1 MTIDLDRRSFNVA
14 AFLWL
19 SSLSNKNSGRE
30 QGLTVSQE
38 AEETT
43 QVAREIRNFKD
54 EYPRIVGSDPQQ
66 GVLRIDTNR
75 GDTVNMY
82 VSPLEWGRVASD
94 SVRLREF
101 MFYPF
106 KSELVTGPVIP
117 PEVAS
122 YSPTVSNL
130 VHMGVP
136 IVPLTNDSQVEA
148 AAWVDS
154 HYSVPYFVWHAPIPH
169 PIELV
174 PKDATVRVLHPLM
187 VGDEQQ
193 ELIRTHA
200 RYRPYMLGGRVV
212 LVPSAHASEL
222 GVQNISFSG
231 TPDKFI
237 FAFRPV
243 KKINGVYIYTTE
255 TTVTFSSTTPLE
267 LL

>member
-1 MTIDLDRRSFNVA
+1 MTIDLDRRSFNTA
-14 AFLWL
+14 AFLLL
-19 SSLSNKNSGRE
+19 SRLGNKNNGSE
-30 QGLTVSQE
+30 QGLTISQE

-43 QVAREIRNFKD
+43 KVAQEIRNFKD
-54 EYPRIVGSDPQQ
+54 EDPKIVGSDSQQ
-66 GVLRIDTNR
+66 GLLRIDTSR

-82 VSPLEWGRVASD
+82 VSPLEWDRVTSD
-94 SVRLREF
+94 SARLREF

-106 KSELVTGPVIP
+106 KSELVTVPVIP

-154 HYSVPYFVWHAPIPH
+154 HYSVPYFVWHAPILDST
-169 PIELV
+169 ELV
-174 PKDATVRVLHPLM
+174 PKDAIVRVLHPLM

-200 RYRPYMLGGRVV
+200 RYRPYMLGGRLV
-212 LVPSAHASEL
+212 LVPSAHVSDL
-222 GVQNISFSG
+222 GVPNASFLG

-243 KKINGVYIYTTE
+243 EKKNGVYIYETE
-255 TTVTFSSTTPLE
+255 TTVTFSNATPLQ